1 MKLIAVDA
9 TVVYPRNDNG
19 KGIPIIEVCTDSGL
33 TGWGE
38 AQASRVPEAVC
49 AIVRHLLK
57 PALRERI
64 FRGERQEIESIWD
77 RMYGIM
83 REEGESGGFLAEAI
97 GAVDMALWDL
107 AGKVQHRAIH
117 QMVGKGNP
125 VAEVKTFVSMECAAP
140 ADMMRDALALRSEG
154 FDVFELEHNCA
165 EGELIAALDV
175 LKSALSKS
183 GRVAVNA
190 RWLHSTWDT
199 TFERQIDQREP
210 LWIANA
216 LAPEDP
222 FAYNRLVKAMC
233 TPLAVGESFHTHF
246 ELAPHFHDMAIGVLQ
261 PDLGRC
267 GLTEAIRMAEMAR
280 SHDLPVVV
288 RVDESVGPQLAAAI
302 QFAAMGPNRR
312 VEYNSK
318 TLKMANSVLAKPIE
332 VIQGKY
338 EVPATPGLGIEIEEP
353 ELHLME
359 IQAA

>member
-1 MKLIAVDA
+1 MIAV
-9 TVVYPRNDNG
+9 Y
-19 KGIPIIEVCTDSGL
+19 TDSGL

-38 AQASRVPEAVC
+38 AQVSRVPEAVC

-57 PALRERI
+57 PALNERS

-77 RMYGIM
+77 RMYGLM
-83 REEGESGGFLAEAI
+83 REEGESGGYLGEAI

-107 AGKVQHRAIH
+107 AGKMHHCPIHRMIDQDSH
-117 QMVGKGNP
+117 IGQ
-125 VAEVKTFVSMECAAP
+125 VKTFVSMDCAAP
-140 ADMMRDALALRSEG
+140 ADLMRDALALRAEG
-154 FDVFELEHNCA
+154 FDVFELEHNVV

-183 GRVAVNA
+183 GRVALNA
-190 RWLHSTWDT
+190 RWLHSDWDRA
-199 TFERQIDQREP
+199 FERQIDQRDL

-216 LAPEDP
+216 VPPEDP
-222 FAYNRLVKAMC
+222 FAYRGLVKAMC
-233 TPLAVGESFHTHF
+233 TPFAVGESCHTHF
-246 ELAPHFHDMAIGVLQ
+246 EVAPLFREMSVGVLQ

-267 GLTEAIRMAEMAR
+267 GLTEAIRMAEMAG

-288 RVDESVGPQLAAAI
+288 RVDESLGPQLAAAI
-302 QFAAMGPNRR
+302 QFAAMAPNRR

-318 TLKMANSVLAKPIE
+318 ALKMANSVLAKPIE
-332 VIQGKY
+332 VIHGKY
-338 EVPATPGLGIEIEEP
+338 EVPAAPGLGIEIEEP